1 LSIDSISVVLSKY
14 SIRRVYLHSLL
25 EENQDIMPSST
36 GWGKVRGSPY
46 GSSPAAAARNGAATA
61 AVTSG
66 NGALGTT
73 TNDKDKEWLDW
84 RSQHL
89 VPVHFPV
96 DGYDHQNGQ
105 AVIDQVDSVPLG
117 CTSSSAAAAATMP
130 ASLASS
136 LIDKFLMKQQERQE
150 QEQQGDFESP
160 KEVHDYG
167 STKTIDDAPVGSLR
181 DKWRLMPVS
190 VYIYNAFF
198 LCFDFAELLL
208 LRNPVTLHL
217 F

>member
-1 LSIDSISVVLSKY
+1 
-14 SIRRVYLHSLL
+14 
-25 EENQDIMPSST
+25 MPSST

-46 GSSPAAAARNGAATA
+46 GSSATAARNGAATS
-61 AVTSG
+61 VPSSSSSSG
-66 NGALGTT
+66 GAGGAPLGTRSRT
-73 TNDKDKEWLDW
+73 ESDDDEDWLDW

-89 VPVHFPV
+89 PPVHFPV

-117 CTSSSAAAAATMP
+117 CNSSSISSAAAAAAATMP
-130 ASLASS
+130 ASLVSS
-136 LIDKFLMKQQERQE
+136 LVDKQFQKKQQEQE
-150 QEQQGDFESP
+150 RREQDQDEAVLIGP

-190 VYIYNAFF
+190 NIYIA
-198 LCFDFAELLL
+198 LSCFD
-208 LRNPVTLHL
+208 
-217 F
+217 